1 MKQGDLVWFAT
12 AIDTVSGDIDQYSLG
27 IVLDVCRRREYAS
40 ILYKSSVHI
49 VWLRNILYADS
60 G

>member
-12 AIDTVSGDIDQYSLG
+12 SIDTISGDIDEYSLG
-27 IVLDVCRRREYAS
+27 ILIDICRRREFAS
-40 ILYKSSVHI
+40 ILCNRGVHK
-49 VWLRNILYADS
+49 VWLKNILYADY

>member
-12 AIDTVSGDIDQYSLG
+12 VIDTISGDVDEYSLG
-27 IVLDVCRRREYAS
+27 ILVDIDRRKEYAS
-40 ILYKSSVHI
+40 ILYNRRVVKI
-49 VWLRNILYADS
+49 WLKNILYADY

>member
-12 AIDTVSGDIDQYSLG
+12 RIDTISGDVDEYSLG
-27 IVLDVCRRREYAS
+27 ILLDINSRKEFAS
-40 ILYKSSVHI
+40 IFYNRSI
-49 VWLRNILYADS
+49 VRIWLKNILSADY

>member
-12 AIDTVSGDIDQYSLG
+12 VIDTISGDVDEYSLG
-27 IVLDVCRRREYAS
+27 ILVDINRRKEIAS
-40 ILYKSSVHI
+40 ILYNRKVVKI
-49 VWLRNILYADS
+49 WLKNILYADY

>member
-12 AIDTVSGDIDQYSLG
+12 TVDSVSGDLDDYSLG
-27 IVLDVCRRREYAS
+27 ILLKICRRKEYAS
-40 ILYKSSVHI
+40 VFYNRGVHK
-49 VWLRNILYADS
+49 VWLRNILYADY